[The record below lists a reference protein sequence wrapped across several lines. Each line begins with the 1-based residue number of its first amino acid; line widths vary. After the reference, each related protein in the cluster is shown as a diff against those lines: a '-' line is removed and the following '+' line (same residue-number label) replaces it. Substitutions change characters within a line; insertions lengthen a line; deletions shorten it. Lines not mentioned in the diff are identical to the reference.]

1 MTLRQHITL
10 LLLLLFTIPSH
21 AVMKEDSLAN
31 TLAILRN
38 ELTVY
43 HNDYGARQTIMKQT
57 SQRVF
62 RQLMQTM
69 QRSNQNALMLYSQ
82 NDGYVFDLTYA
93 CHEAIEQYREF
104 KAHLIPFRSFV
115 EKSDNE
121 VERMDSLINS
131 LKSLPVMILNE
142 KGKTDRNVCLA
153 LAVNTRRMLVEDRD
167 QLNEYITY
175 YKMTE
180 NRLQYLNDYANKK
193 YSDIQSSIFTNG
205 SNNYLV
211 ILSRLRSYLTET
223 KETIDKK
230 YTYYDNVRSQW
241 DSRWIVGV
249 FMVIIFYGF
258 ISIILN
264 QLLVR
269 WLATRLIRKG
279 AFSSFAESFMA
290 KRTMIILASTS
301 ITFAILLGIVQAL
314 STQNFLIMA
323 SSLLVQFAWLLSVII
338 LSIMLRA
345 KAEQSIRTLSL
356 YMPLLVN
363 GFIVISF
370 RVVLIPNA
378 LVNLIFPPIL
388 LICSIWQWHV
398 MRGVGDNVA
407 RSDKGYAGFSQL
419 IFIVSLVCS
428 AIGYT
433 LLSVQILIWWIM
445 QLTCILTITCLR
457 DWYKEYAKKKK
468 HDELPIT
475 QTWLQS
481 AIYLIVLPVAA
492 IASIVFSIYWAADV
506 FNLSDITLALF
517 KFNFLELPNF
527 KASIFAIAQVA
538 TLYCIFNY
546 LNKTAKAFAKHFLE
560 QNDPTNAAQRFM
572 MVKNILQILIWGIW
586 FLISLAIFDISSTWL
601 VVISGGLST
610 GIGFASKDILE
621 NIYYG
626 ISLMTGRIKI
636 GDLIVCDGVRG
647 TVSSISYTSTMIDT
661 IDGSVIAFTNSQL
674 FTKNYKNMTRNH
686 GYECHILDVG
696 VAYGT
701 NIKQARQVIIDAVS
715 GLPNINKSRGVKV
728 VLKEFADSALI
739 LKVVV
744 WVNVFTQ
751 FSDDGVILEAI
762 YEALNEHNIEIA
774 FPQLDLHIRRDNS
787 SPAPREEED
796 LREMRESDKNMH

>member
-1 MTLRQHITL
+1 MTFRQHITL
-10 LLLLLFTIPSH
+10 LLLILITIPSQ
-21 AVMKEDSLAN
+21 AVMKEDSLAS

-43 HNDYGARQTIMKQT
+43 HNDYSARQVIMKQT

-62 RQLMQTM
+62 TQLMQTM

-104 KAHLIPFRSFV
+104 KAHLIPFRTFV

-131 LKSLPVMILNE
+131 LKSLPVMILDE

-193 YSDIQSSIFTNG
+193 YSEIQSSIFTNG

-211 ILSRLRSYLTET
+211 ILSRLRSYLSET
-223 KETIDKK
+223 KETIGRK
-230 YTYYDNVRSQW
+230 YTFYNNVRSQW

-249 FMVIIFYGF
+249 FMVILFYGF
-258 ISIILN
+258 ISILLN

-269 WLATRLIRKG
+269 WLATRLIKRG

-290 KRTMIILASTS
+290 KRTMIILASTAV
-301 ITFAILLGIVQAL
+301 TFAILLGIVQAL

-345 KAEQSIRTLSL
+345 KPEQSIKTLSL

-388 LICSIWQWHV
+388 LICCIWQWHV
-398 MRGVGDNVA
+398 TRKIGDNVA
-407 RSDKGYAGFSQL
+407 RSDKGYAAFSQI

-468 HDELPIT
+468 LDELPIT
-475 QTWLQS
+475 QTWLQN

-492 IASIVFSIYWAADV
+492 IASVVFSIYWAADV
-506 FNLSDITLALF
+506 FNLSDITLDLF
-517 KFNFLELPNF
+517 KYNFLNHPNF
-527 KASIFAIAQVA
+527 KASIFAITQVTA
-538 TLYCIFNY
+538 LYCVFNY
-546 LNKTAKAFAKHFLE
+546 LNKIAKAFAKHFLE
-560 QNDPTNAAQRFM
+560 QQDPSNAAQRFM
-572 MVKNILQILIWGIW
+572 MVKNVLQILIWGIW

-626 ISLMTGRIKI
+626 ISLMTGRIKV
-636 GDLIVCDGVRG
+636 GDMIQVDGTMGKV
-647 TVSSISYTSTMIDT
+647 TSISYVSTVVE
-661 IDGSVIAFTNSQL
+661 SVYGEIITFQNSQL
-674 FTKNYKNMTRNH
+674 FAKNYKNLTKNN
-686 GYECHILDVG
+686 GYILAVIPFG
-696 VAYGT
+696 VAYGS
-701 NIKQARQVIIDAVS
+701 NLKQVTELVEDAVNNLHHEWMDPEKKVKSVMS
-715 GLPNINKSRGVKV
+715 GMNDSSVDFKLFVWADAVKKSYVISD
-728 VLKEFADSALI
+728 VLMC
-739 LKVVV
+739 
-744 WVNVFTQ
+744 
-751 FSDDGVILEAI
+751 I
-762 YEALNEHNIEIA
+762 YNTLNENGIEIP
-774 FPQLDLHIRRDNS
+774 FPQRDITI
-787 SPAPREEED
+787 
-796 LREMRESDKNMH
+796 KNLSEIKA